1 MFFSSLDFSVL
12 PTDTLTGQD
21 LLQSRGHGLHIYCSL
36 WHVYVILNF
45 RTLIESGEKLITF
58 KVMRFCSV
66 ARHYKISGTRRVGIQ
81 KVSMDKPN
89 IFNLS
94 LKNILDI

>member
-1 MFFSSLDFSVL
+1 M
-12 PTDTLTGQD
+12 
-21 LLQSRGHGLHIYCSL
+21 
-36 WHVYVILNF
+36 
-45 RTLIESGEKLITF
+45 ESGEKLITF

-81 KVSMDKPN
+81 KVSMDEPN

-94 LKNILDI
+94 LKKILAIWEKHNIEPHFIHLNLHTIQQNHALVLA